1 MMRLLWSAQFEF
13 SWHNFDFWVT
23 LIPGVYLQFVQIGHI
38 NWQSHENPVCFI
50 HAVDM
55 QFGIQG
61 KIPTS
66 NFLIWKVISFPAS
79 SQNPHISSLVA
90 LPLRFWGNSQSE
102 ALLLWTGSL
111 WPLLWGL
118 PLGSLPSHPVLLML
132 WKLFHQQRLS
142 LMDLTSQPFCS
153 TNALK
158 ASVLPTKTLS
168 LMDLTS
174 RYGQKLYFWPE

>member
-13 SWHNFDFWVT
+13 SWHNFDSWVT

-55 QFGIQG
+55 QFGMQG

-66 NFLIWKVISFPAS
+66 NFFDLESHFAPCVFPES
-79 SQNPHISSLVA
+79 SHFKSGGSTTQILRKFAKRSSPSLDWVT
-90 LPLRFWGNSQSE
+90 LTPLMRSPSGVPSQ
-102 ALLLWTGSL
+102 
-111 WPLLWGL
+111 
-118 PLGSLPSHPVLLML
+118 
-132 WKLFHQQRLS
+132 LS
-142 LMDLTSQPFCS
+142 CS

-158 ASVLPTKTLS
+158 AVPPTKTIFDGFNFPAILF
-168 LMDLTS
+168 
-174 RYGQKLYFWPE
+174 Y